1 MVKGV
6 QAVVSLQAG
15 VVVGGD
21 LQVEDGVHSELRV
34 IIKTQLPG
42 RLGANVEKEEDVQ
55 LLCRQDALYAL
66 HGLHS
71 EARHVPPGDGGEGAV
86 DAELSVVVAGG
97 GLRDPC

>member
-1 MVKGV
+1 MVVEV

-15 VVVGGD
+15 VVAGGD
-21 LQVEDGVHSELRV
+21 LQVEDGVHPELRV
-34 IIKTQLPG
+34 IIETQLPRHG
-42 RLGANVEKEEDVQ
+42 ENAEKEEDVQ

-71 EARHVPPGDGGEGAV
+71 EARHVPPGDGGEGAGDV
-86 DAELSVVVAGG
+86 ELSVVVAGG

>member
-1 MVKGV
+1 MVEGV

-34 IIKTQLPG
+34 IIETQLPG

-55 LLCRQDALYAL
+55 LLFVGKMRFMRCMFTT
-66 HGLHS
+66 
-71 EARHVPPGDGGEGAV
+71 ARLSMFLLAMAVKVP
-86 DAELSVVVAGG
+86 
-97 GLRDPC
+97 